1 MADDL
6 VQEISEDLL
15 KCAICMDRYEQP
27 KILPCF
33 HTFCESC
40 LDLYAKKKGGISFPC
55 PSCRANV
62 NLPGSGVAGLPT
74 NFYVGSLNEKLVRL
88 EELQN
93 NVKEEQEVTCGE
105 CHNSELR
112 IDQICEKCEEL
123 FCDDCAEIHSKWSF
137 INGHNVLTINEFKRE
152 IKKKVLQKPG
162 QDAEIEMCPT
172 HPKDQASLFCDTC
185 KTLICFRCTEEKHSR
200 PDHDYKSLQ
209 TLIARTNQL
218 LTHSLTQSDT
228 MLRECTD
235 IAGVHLTSLQRIRES
250 TTHHK
255 QSIRNETKRAKE
267 AIVEEE
273 KKLLQEV
280 AKFESRVFHFYK
292 VRIDE
297 ISDWRESVEIS
308 QAVIKQV
315 LGKSCGNAEFL
326 TDGQYLGETLS
337 NMRKHHARFH
347 AHPEV
352 EQIAFAP
359 TSKSEQ
365 ASQLGKIWVPKC
377 IGIKPTG
384 NGSRDAIV
392 VCEDAASFN
401 IHIGNVLSEN
411 GLHLKNIFWFVSF
424 RWPQGH
430 GAKERKEGKLCFAVN
445 PGNCVFLGQEKGVA
459 CFDMETGTSQRAG
472 RDGDICYKTYSIIRC
487 MEFDESSK
495 LLFIGVS
502 TTRIVAVDPDK
513 NWILSFF
520 IEIPND
526 LYSPL
531 SMCPH
536 KYGTLFVCESQSM
549 VYEANFKRQCGFLTS
564 CPTAIGG
571 HDFKPVHIL
580 RTPCKYTGNDQTSD
594 SELYQDGRNQGK
606 YVLKQVT
613 TQLEFAW
620 FVLWVAPGQAT
631 AGSDVTNSTT
641 RWAIA
646 EYNTDN
652 TNVVAILQQ
661 PLGMGIPAGILPFE
675 SNGFMEITLCDN
687 GMGFKSFR
695 RSTSRTGTQSDSS
708 PTLYS
713 EV

>member
-62 NLPGSGVAGLPT
+62 NLPGSGVSGLPT

-255 QSIRNETKRAKE
+255 QSIRNETKRAK
-267 AIVEEE
+267 
-273 KKLLQEV
+273 
-280 AKFESRVFHFYK
+280 
-292 VRIDE
+292 
-297 ISDWRESVEIS
+297 
-308 QAVIKQV
+308 KQSKRKR
-315 LGKSCGNAEFL
+315 KSCYKRSLNL
-326 TDGQYLGETLS
+326 
-337 NMRKHHARFH
+337 R
-347 AHPEV
+347 V
-352 EQIAFAP
+352 E
-359 TSKSEQ
+359 
-365 ASQLGKIWVPKC
+365 
-377 IGIKPTG
+377 
-384 NGSRDAIV
+384 
-392 VCEDAASFN
+392 SF
-401 IHIGNVLSEN
+401 
-411 GLHLKNIFWFVSF
+411 IF
-424 RWPQGH
+424 
-430 GAKERKEGKLCFAVN
+430 
-445 PGNCVFLGQEKGVA
+445 
-459 CFDMETGTSQRAG
+459 T
-472 RDGDICYKTYSIIRC
+472 
-487 MEFDESSK
+487 
-495 LLFIGVS
+495 
-502 TTRIVAVDPDK
+502 
-513 NWILSFF
+513 
-520 IEIPND
+520 
-526 LYSPL
+526 
-531 SMCPH
+531 
-536 KYGTLFVCESQSM
+536 
-549 VYEANFKRQCGFLTS
+549 
-564 CPTAIGG
+564 
-571 HDFKPVHIL
+571 
-580 RTPCKYTGNDQTSD
+580 
-594 SELYQDGRNQGK
+594 K
-606 YVLKQVT
+606 YV
-613 TQLEFAW
+613 
-620 FVLWVAPGQAT
+620 
-631 AGSDVTNSTT
+631 
-641 RWAIA
+641 
-646 EYNTDN
+646 
-652 TNVVAILQQ
+652 
-661 PLGMGIPAGILPFE
+661 
-675 SNGFMEITLCDN
+675 
-687 GMGFKSFR
+687 
-695 RSTSRTGTQSDSS
+695 
-708 PTLYS
+708 
-713 EV
+713 